1 MHFFYEFSKKNASQ
15 IFENFTE
22 KIPQIILRDFQFFSD
37 ERRTCR

>member
-1 MHFFYEFSKKNASQ
+1 M
-15 IFENFTE
+15 IFPRKMRAEFTE